1 LPILELPF
9 HYTLAQ
15 ISNEINN
22 GIFKRLDNKL
32 QQLITAHNALMQCA
46 LKGQGLEAV
55 AELLCDFIRNPII
68 VLDSKWRLLAYAE
81 HPLNKE
87 KLSDHLELN
96 IKERVFS
103 EKFMKEIPNNI
114 EEFTKSIKRR
124 FPDSEGQI
132 VCRIL
137 PVAADKVI
145 YGYLIVWETVSK
157 MTNMEYMALESAST
171 IVAIER
177 VKIKQ
182 IEEIRH
188 QQRRDFFDDLLDGK
202 IESVNAVNGLAEI
215 HGLDASKKYNCMVIN
230 INSRSKS
237 KEHLAPVAEK
247 DEYWHFKD
255 RLIGIIDTVSYENKQ
270 KVVSIHRGNLIISFI
285 LIKEA
290 DINKK
295 SRAVLDNFISS
306 IYRSL
311 CKADPELNITI
322 GIGNPCTEFLE
333 LKKSF
338 KQAQETIRIAT
349 MIDKGKHISYYED
362 ILIYQLLNSI
372 GSKEKLKEFY
382 SSTVGK
388 LYLYD
393 SRNNTNFVET
403 LEQYFYC
410 NGNIST
416 AAQKMF
422 MHRNTMIYRIEKIKG
437 ILDSE
442 LKDPEE
448 ILEIQ
453 TGLHIAKILKD

>member
-1 LPILELPF
+1 
-9 HYTLAQ
+9 
-15 ISNEINN
+15 
-22 GIFKRLDNKL
+22 
-32 QQLITAHNALMQCA
+32 
-46 LKGQGLEAV
+46 
-55 AELLCDFIRNPII
+55 
-68 VLDSKWRLLAYAE
+68 
-81 HPLNKE
+81 
-87 KLSDHLELN
+87 
-96 IKERVFS
+96 
-103 EKFMKEIPNNI
+103 
-114 EEFTKSIKRR
+114 
-124 FPDSEGQI
+124 
-132 VCRIL
+132 
-137 PVAADKVI
+137 
-145 YGYLIVWETVSK
+145 
-157 MTNMEYMALESAST
+157 
-171 IVAIER
+171 
-177 VKIKQ
+177 
-182 IEEIRH
+182 
-188 QQRRDFFDDLLDGK
+188 
-202 IESVNAVNGLAEI
+202 
-215 HGLDASKKYNCMVIN
+215 
-230 INSRSKS
+230 
-237 KEHLAPVAEK
+237 
-247 DEYWHFKD
+247 
-255 RLIGIIDTVSYENKQ
+255 
-270 KVVSIHRGNLIISFI
+270 
-285 LIKEA
+285 
-290 DINKK
+290 
-295 SRAVLDNFISS
+295 
-306 IYRSL
+306 
-311 CKADPELNITI
+311 LNITI